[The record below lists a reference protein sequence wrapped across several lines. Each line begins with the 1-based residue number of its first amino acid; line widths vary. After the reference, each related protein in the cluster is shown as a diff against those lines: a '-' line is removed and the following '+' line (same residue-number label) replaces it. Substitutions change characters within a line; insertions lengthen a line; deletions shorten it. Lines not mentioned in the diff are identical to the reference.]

1 MENTLENN
9 GKTCD
14 SHTRRVERLLMRV
27 HVLAMDTF
35 TWNLCEIQTK
45 ESGRNPFR
53 KWVKNAQQPKQHCY
67 EKGSSMTQKEG
78 AKCSP
83 LGNNQEMSQ
92 IPCVTVTQKSGKVP
106 L

>member
-1 MENTLENN
+1 M
-9 GKTCD
+9 
-14 SHTRRVERLLMRV
+14 
-27 HVLAMDTF
+27 
-35 TWNLCEIQTK
+35 
-45 ESGRNPFR
+45 
-53 KWVKNAQQPKQHCY
+53 QQPKQHYY